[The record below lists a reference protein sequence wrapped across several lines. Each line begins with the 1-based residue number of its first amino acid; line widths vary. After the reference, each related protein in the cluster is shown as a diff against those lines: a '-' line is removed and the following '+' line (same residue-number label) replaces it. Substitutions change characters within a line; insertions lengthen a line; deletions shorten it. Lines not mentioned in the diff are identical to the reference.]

1 MAASILGRVSQLVRA
16 NVNAMLDSA
25 EDPERMLDQLI
36 RDFTDN
42 IAEAEEAVAQTVGN
56 LRLLEDDLREGEQAV
71 SEWGS
76 KARAAASKAEEMRS
90 AGQTA
95 DAGRFD
101 ELAKVALRKQI
112 SFEESS
118 RSMQTQVTQQT
129 DLTNQLKDGLNKLRT
144 KREELVSKRD
154 DLVSRAKMAQAQR
167 QVQEA
172 VRDVSVMDPTSDLNR
187 FEERIRREE
196 AMARGMAEVS
206 ASSIEEQ
213 FASLEDAG
221 AEVEVEARLA
231 ALRSAGSGSA
241 GSGSSTGSGSMAGSS
256 DLSAGATSSGSA
268 GGSGA
273 STSEPR

>member
-16 NVNAMLDSA
+16 NVNAMLDGA

-56 LRLLEDDLREGEQAV
+56 LRLLEDDLREGQQAV
-71 SEWGS
+71 SEWGA
-76 KARAAASKAEEMRS
+76 KAQAAASKSEEMRT
-90 AGQTA
+90 AGQPA

-112 SFEESS
+112 SFEEST

-129 DLTNQLKDGLNKLRT
+129 DLTTQLKDGLNKLRL

-154 DLVSRAKMAQAQR
+154 ELVSRAKMAQAQR

-231 ALRSAGSGSA
+231 AMRSGGSSGSGSV
-241 GSGSSTGSGSMAGSS
+241 
-256 DLSAGATSSGSA
+256 SGSA
-268 GGSGA
+268 A
-273 STSEPR
+273 STEPASASSAPGIGSQAG